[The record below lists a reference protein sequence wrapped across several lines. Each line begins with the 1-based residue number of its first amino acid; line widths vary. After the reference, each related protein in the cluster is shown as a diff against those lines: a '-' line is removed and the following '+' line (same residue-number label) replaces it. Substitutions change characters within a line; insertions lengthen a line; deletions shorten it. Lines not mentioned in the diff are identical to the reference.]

1 MFKKLVYF
9 ILASI
14 FIYGLIAIYQKASA
28 HFGITLEWKD
38 WVIIT
43 LSLLVVFIAFIAV
56 SAMKTTGDII
66 DGVIKSFWNR

>member
-9 ILASI
+9 ILSAI
-14 FIYGLIAIYQKASA
+14 FVYGLIAIYQKVSA

-38 WVIIT
+38 WVIIA
-43 LSLLVVFIAFIAV
+43 LFLLVVFIAFIAF
-56 SAMKTTGDII
+56 SAMKTTGNII